1 MCRQWDDETG
11 QPTRLSGFDE
21 SQPTAFNMGKIR
33 AISKIR
39 EDNPYNT
46 VVMIGGTSLDNVCSC
61 RAFVLLLCG
70 CVCTCAV
77 AVAVYV

>member
-1 MCRQWDDETG
+1 
-11 QPTRLSGFDE
+11 LSGFDE

-46 VVMIGGTSLDNVCSC
+46 VVMIGGGLQSSNIRSRVWNMCFCQLP
-61 RAFVLLLCG
+61 
-70 CVCTCAV
+70 
-77 AVAVYV
+77 